1 MGIGE
6 LFKPSGKSVGR
17 KLKAMGINTAI
28 NNLENDIVNIVNS
41 YDIPIACK
49 KYVLLSV
56 FDKVEKATEKA
67 IQQESTSASEEENTD
82 AV

>member
-1 MGIGE
+1 M
-6 LFKPSGKSVGR
+6 
-17 KLKAMGINTAI
+17 NTLIQKFEEDLVA
-28 NNLENDIVNIVNS
+28 LVNS